1 MEDSGPL
8 SEELIL
14 SLSLTVH
21 IWVNDFSSMSKS
33 FLLYKMKMIIRTQSD
48 VKVREVNLCKRYIVN
63 LKAVYSFS
71 QHHFGCLPTEV
82 SNRVGRETWKLTIMM
97 HCGYTFDGSVLTA
110 QREH

>member
-14 SLSLTVH
+14 YLSLTVH
-21 IWVNDFSSMSKS
+21 IWVNDFSSMSQS

-48 VKVREVNLCKRYIVN
+48 VKVREVNLCKRYVVN

-71 QHHFGCLPTEV
+71 QHHKSTLDACPQ
-82 SNRVGRETWKLTIMM
+82 KLAIEWAEK
-97 HCGYTFDGSVLTA
+97 HGS
-110 QREH
+110 